1 MALGERGELWALG
14 EGLPW
19 AGALPYWSGSSQ
31 ASSYQHFHQKPN
43 APPENT
49 FKCSHQKA
57 LWSWQP
63 RRPKMLCTNG
73 YIVGGDGDGC
83 DEAEGSSLCLLW
95 KERAP
100 SQGTPTFVPKTG
112 DYSGSSR
119 VPVSTLRIVHVQ
131 ETSSGSRPVPRLA
144 WVWRVSTNQCCG
156 ISAEGH
162 VTHTG
167 GDEGF
172 LEGQLGQG
180 ESGLPGRGDTVS
192 QRPRAH
198 GSSGLTVG

>member
-1 MALGERGELWALG
+1 
-14 EGLPW
+14 
-19 AGALPYWSGSSQ
+19 
-31 ASSYQHFHQKPN
+31 
-43 APPENT
+43 
-49 FKCSHQKA
+49 
-57 LWSWQP
+57 
-63 RRPKMLCTNG
+63 MLCTNG

-144 WVWRVSTNQCCG
+144 
-156 ISAEGH
+156 
-162 VTHTG
+162 
-167 GDEGF
+167 
-172 LEGQLGQG
+172 
-180 ESGLPGRGDTVS
+180 
-192 QRPRAH
+192 
-198 GSSGLTVG
+198 